1 MLGEKVRSMPGY
13 LLQFGHGSV
22 QIIDLPTRTVAA
34 ADAGDPGEQELVS
47 VLMAPEPSQPPI

>member
-1 MLGEKVRSMPGY
+1 MLGEKVRPIPGY
-13 LLQFGHGSV
+13 LLQFGHCSV
-22 QIIDLPTRTVAA
+22 HIIDLPTRTVAA